1 MRKSLLVAMMLCC
14 SVLFGCAKGQTI
26 DQDALAEIQEEH
38 ELTYEEWRELEDAKE
53 QERGKKAQ
61 EEHQKAMEQ
70 YEKDMAEREKQE
82 QLEANK
88 GMTYDNFLLIGTD
101 DFMTVEDINELL
113 DCNGDLVS
121 EYGSHTVYQWEF
133 REKKSFKD
141 VGKLKI
147 VTVGFENGKAI
158 SKNQVGL

>member
-1 MRKSLLVAMMLCC
+1 MKRNLLVAMLLCC
-14 SVLFGCAKGQTI
+14 SVLFGCAKGQTV
-26 DQDALAEIQEEH
+26 DQDALAELQDDEI
-38 ELTYEEWRELEDAKE
+38 TYEEWKE
-53 QERGKKAQ
+53 QEAIKEKERSKKAQ
-61 EEHQKAMEQ
+61 EEHRKAVEQ
-70 YEKDMAEREKQE
+70 YERDMAERERQE